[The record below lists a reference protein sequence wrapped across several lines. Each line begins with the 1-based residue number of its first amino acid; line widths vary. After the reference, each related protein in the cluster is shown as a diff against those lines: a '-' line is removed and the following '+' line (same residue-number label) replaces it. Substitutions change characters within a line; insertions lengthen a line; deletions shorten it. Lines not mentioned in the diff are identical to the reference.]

1 MTNILELINVSFAYD
16 KEMILKNVNMSLQKG
31 EFDII
36 VGENGAG
43 KSTLLNLILGNLHCL
58 EGEIKL
64 FNDNINQNKHYEE
77 ITYI

>member
-1 MTNILELINVSFAYD
+1 MINILELINVSFAYD

-64 FNDNINQNKHYEE
+64 MKK
-77 ITYI
+77 